1 MSKKR
6 TGVCLLAEK
15 CRGIPLNICWFS
27 RQYIDMHSSLA
38 QIWTFPV
45 LLYPCSSLCEK
56 TGLTVHTLKRRPGTL
71 LTRMVH
77 QFRST
82 AEVAG
87 WLLFISASF
96 SLSKGPAGPTSGPVT
111 VEGIDVASKRPK
123 DGNLKR
129 KRRYNSFL
137 YKK

>member
-1 MSKKR
+1 MFEKR
-6 TGVCLLAEK
+6 TRLNLLAEK
-15 CRGIPLNICWFS
+15 YRGIPLNICWFS
-27 RQYIDMHSSLA
+27 KQYMDMHSSLA

-71 LTRMVH
+71 FTRMVH

-87 WLLFISASF
+87 WLLFISTSF
-96 SLSKGPAGPTSGPVT
+96 SLSEGPASGLVT
-111 VEGIDVASKRPK
+111 VEGIDVTSKRPK

-129 KRRYNSFL
+129 KRRYNSFF